1 MIEYNPTQQTTELDE
16 SGMHV
21 SDLLDL
27 MADLE
32 LQAVEA
38 DMDMRFR
45 YERMNRLTD
54 YSPY

>member
-1 MIEYNPTQQTTELDE
+1 MIEYVPTEQTTLNDE
-16 SGMHV
+16 SGMNV
-21 SDLLDL
+21 ADLLDL

-45 YERMNRLTD
+45 YERMNRLMD
-54 YSPY
+54 YSPE